1 MEWSWLIFQ
10 IKSKGMSLRKWWK
23 TQIVSSSPLTF
34 LPPSPNLLQT
44 LLLVPEAPWFLDK
57 HVWWLSDWHSLNET
71 RHTQIY
77 LELSFAFKP
86 FPFCGVA
93 SNFSFFLKRSSSRTQ
108 ESSGMGARVWSPVAV
123 FSGLKEKHRLLFDVS
138 FRESK
143 TDERMEKKE
152 PELGR
157 MERRKGKRKGRREI
171 ICLFSFPPDLKT
183 SCLMS
188 LCVLESH
195 RGRGMGSLGNNS
207 STAQSLSA
215 FPSQVTRM
223 TTLLLPTISRQ
234 SDSTPLIHEMDLYSL
249 CSGTF
254 LVFSY
259 TSISMN

>member
-1 MEWSWLIFQ
+1 MIGILSMKLVTLRFTLSSHLHLNLSLSVELPAIF
-10 IKSKGMSLRKWWK
+10 L
-23 TQIVSSSPLTF
+23 SSSKD
-34 LPPSPNLLQT
+34 LQAEHKKA
-44 LLLVPEAPWFLDK
+44 LVWGLGYDP
-57 HVWWLSDWHSLNET
+57 
-71 RHTQIY
+71 
-77 LELSFAFKP
+77 
-86 FPFCGVA
+86 
-93 SNFSFFLKRSSSRTQ
+93 
-108 ESSGMGARVWSPVAV
+108 PVAI

-143 TDERMEKKE
+143 TDERMEKME

-215 FPSQVTRM
+215 FPS
-223 TTLLLPTISRQ
+223 
-234 SDSTPLIHEMDLYSL
+234 
-249 CSGTF
+249 
-254 LVFSY
+254 
-259 TSISMN
+259 

>member
-1 MEWSWLIFQ
+1 MRWKRDLLFQKHSRSQFWNHQKLKNKTKQNKTSQILEMEWSWLIFP

-23 TQIVSSSPLTF
+23 AQTVSSSPLTF
-34 LPPSPNLLQT
+34 LSPSPNLSQT

-86 FPFCGVA
+86 FSFCGVA

-108 ESSGMGARVWSPVAV
+108 ESSGVGAWVWSPVAI

-138 FRESK
+138 FGESK

-157 MERRKGKRKGRREI
+157 WKEEREKGREGGRRFV
-171 ICLFSFPPDLKT
+171 CLFSFPPELET

-188 LCVLESH
+188 L
-195 RGRGMGSLGNNS
+195 
-207 STAQSLSA
+207 
-215 FPSQVTRM
+215 
-223 TTLLLPTISRQ
+223 
-234 SDSTPLIHEMDLYSL
+234 
-249 CSGTF
+249 
-254 LVFSY
+254 
-259 TSISMN
+259 